1 MQFLFFILLSI
12 VGVILNSFNLEIEN
26 IKKVYPGTIA
36 LTDTSMGF
44 KSGEVHALIG
54 KNGAGKSTLVKIISG
69 AIQPTS
75 GKILILGKEVRL
87 RSPKDAFNKGIAT
100 VYQELSLVPELS
112 VAENIFLGRLPMK
125 MRLGVKM
132 IDWNQ
137 VFKQGREVLDSLNV
151 DIDEK
156 EKISNLGV
164 AQQQVVEIAKAMS
177 FNPSVLMLDEPTSAL
192 AHDETA
198 SLFALVKQLA
208 QKGSAVIYI
217 THRLQE
223 LQEIADVVS
232 VLRDGTLVGT
242 IPVEEASPKVITQMM
257 FGETIQN
264 IRPASLQAGNEP
276 ILEIRNLTSERKFEN
291 ISFTLNKGEILGIA
305 GMVGSGRTEL
315 LRAISG
321 CDKFNSGDII
331 INGAVVQNPTPA
343 SMKKMGLCLTP
354 EDRKEEGLIQLLSVS
369 DNICMS
375 SLDSISS
382 HGIVD
387 HKRQSAV
394 VKKTVKDLRITV
406 SSTDL
411 PVSDLSGGNQQKV
424 IVGNRLNTFPDII
437 LLDEPTRGIDVQA
450 KQQIFQIVW
459 DLSSQGI
466 SCIFVSSEM
475 EELIEVCHRILIM
488 QKGRMVGEVG
498 ADGLPLETLFEMCM
512 EEHK

>member
-1 MQFLFFILLSI
+1 MNLY
-12 VGVILNSFNLEIEN
+12 NLEIEKA
-26 IKKVYPGTIA
+26 KKVYPGTIA
-36 LTDTSMGF
+36 LNDTSLGF
-44 KSGEVHALIG
+44 KGGEVHALIG

-69 AIQPTS
+69 AIQPTT
-75 GKILILGKEVRL
+75 GKILIKGQEAHL
-87 RSPKDAFNKGIAT
+87 RSPRDAFNKGIAT
-100 VYQELSLVPELS
+100 VYQELSLVPELT

-125 MRLGVKM
+125 TSLGVRM
-132 IDWNQ
+132 IDWDQ
-137 VFKQGREVLDSLNV
+137 VFKQARAVLDSLNV

-156 EKISNLGV
+156 EKISSLGV

-177 FNPSVLMLDEPTSAL
+177 YNPSVLMLDEPTSAL

-198 SLFALVKQLA
+198 SLFTLVKQLA

-232 VLRDGTLVGT
+232 VLRDGILVGT
-242 IPVEEASPKVITQMM
+242 IPVVEASPKVITNMM

-264 IRPASLQAGNEP
+264 IRPSTLQAGDEP
-276 ILEIRNLTSERKFEN
+276 ILKIRDLTSSRKFEN
-291 ISFTLNKGEILGIA
+291 INFTLKKGEILGIA
-305 GMVGSGRTEL
+305 GMVGAGRTEL

-321 CDKFNSGDII
+321 CDPVSSGDII
-331 INGAVVQNPTPA
+331 LDETIIHHPTPA
-343 SMKKMGLCLTP
+343 SMKKFGLCLTP
-354 EDRKEEGLIQLLSVS
+354 ENRKEEGLVQLLSVA

-375 SLDSISS
+375 SLVGISS
-382 HGIVD
+382 HGIIDSV
-387 HKRQSAV
+387 KQKTA
-394 VKKTVKDLRITV
+394 VKKTVNDLQISV
-406 SSTDL
+406 SDTDL

-424 IVGNRLNTFPDII
+424 IVGNRLNTLPKII

-450 KQQIFQIVW
+450 KQQIFQIIW
-459 DLSSQGI
+459 DLSSKGI

-488 QKGRMVGEVG
+488 QKGHIVGEVS

-512 EEHK
+512 EERD